1 MPVTTLEER
10 ITMGNKVTGTGKTH
24 GKNVA
29 PGLVTPYPVSSAN
42 PLMFQIFFL
51 NQDESQSVEVL
62 ETDEIDLG
70 EILQRLK
77 MGETV
82 FIKYKNQETLEP
94 RSSVN
99 DEEEQNF
106 WYFTH
111 C

>member
-1 MPVTTLEER
+1 MR
-10 ITMGNKVTGTGKTH
+10 KKITGTGKTY
-24 GKNVA
+24 GKNVSL
-29 PGLVTPYPVSSAN
+29 GLVTPYHVSSAN

-62 ETDEIDLG
+62 ETNAIDLE

-82 FIKYKNQETLEP
+82 FIKNKNQETLEP

-99 DEEEQNF
+99 DEDEQNF
-106 WYFTH
+106 YYFTP

>member
-1 MPVTTLEER
+1 MSVKTSDEMVT
-10 ITMGNKVTGTGKTH
+10 MSN
-24 GKNVA
+24 NVA
-29 PGLVTPYPVSSAN
+29 EPGNSDNKTVTPELVTSSPVSSDN
-42 PLMFQIFFL
+42 PLLFQIFFL
-51 NQDESQSVEVL
+51 TQDESQSVEVL

-82 FIKYKNQETLEP
+82 FIKYKNRETLEP

-106 WYFTH
+106 WYFTP

>member
-1 MPVTTLEER
+1 
-10 ITMGNKVTGTGKTH
+10 MGNKVTGTGKTH
-24 GKNVA
+24 RKNVA
-29 PGLVTPYPVSSAN
+29 PSLVTPYHVSSAN

-70 EILQRLK
+70 AILQRLE

-106 WYFTH
+106 W
-111 C
+111 

>member
-1 MPVTTLEER
+1 
-10 ITMGNKVTGTGKTH
+10 MGKKVTGTGKTY

-29 PGLVTPYPVSSAN
+29 LGLVTLYPVSSAN

-62 ETDEIDLG
+62 ETGEIDLG

>member
-1 MPVTTLEER
+1 MTTLEER
-10 ITMGNKVTGTGKTH
+10 ITMGNNVTGTGKTH

-29 PGLVTPYPVSSAN
+29 PDLVTPSPVSSSN
-42 PLMFQIFFL
+42 TLLFQIFFL

-62 ETDEIDLG
+62 ETNEIDLG
-70 EILQRLK
+70 EILQRLT

-82 FIKYKNQETLEP
+82 FIKYKNQEILEHG
-94 RSSVN
+94 SSVN
-99 DEEEQNF
+99 KEEEQKL

>member
-1 MPVTTLEER
+1 
-10 ITMGNKVTGTGKTH
+10 MGNNVTEKGKTR

-29 PGLVTPYPVSSAN
+29 LDLIMPYPVSSAN
-42 PLMFQIFFL
+42 PLLFQIFFL

-62 ETDEIDLG
+62 ETDEIDLSV
-70 EILQRLK
+70 ILQRLK

-82 FIKYKNQETLEP
+82 FIKYKNQESLEP

>member
-24 GKNVA
+24 RKNVA

-70 EILQRLK
+70 AILQRLE

>member
-10 ITMGNKVTGTGKTH
+10 ITMGKKVTGTGKTY

-29 PGLVTPYPVSSAN
+29 LGLVTPYPVSSAN

-70 EILQRLK
+70 AILQRLE

>member
-1 MPVTTLEER
+1 M
-10 ITMGNKVTGTGKTH
+10 IIMGKKVTGTGKTH

-29 PGLVTPYPVSSAN
+29 PGLFTSYPVSSAN
-42 PLMFQIFFL
+42 PLMLQIFFL

-82 FIKYKNQETLEP
+82 FIKYKNRETLEP

-106 WYFTH
+106 WYFTP